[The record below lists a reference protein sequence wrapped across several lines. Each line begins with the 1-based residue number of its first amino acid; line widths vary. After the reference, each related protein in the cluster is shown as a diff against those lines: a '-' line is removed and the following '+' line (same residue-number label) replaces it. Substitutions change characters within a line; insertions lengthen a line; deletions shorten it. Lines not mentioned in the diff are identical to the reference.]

1 MVAGFEN
8 KVIMKENFFITGTDT
23 DVGKT
28 YIACQLLHAAQQ
40 RGLRTIGLKPLAAG
54 AEKIDGEWRN
64 DDAVLLQK
72 SATVNLPFAS
82 INPFCLK
89 LAAAPHLAAQKSD
102 AALNAKTIA
111 QNVRHVLDE
120 SDFDY
125 AVIEGAGGW
134 RVPLNDTET
143 MADVVKLLQIP
154 VILVVGMK
162 LGCINH
168 ALLTTEAIKAD
179 GVTLHG
185 WIANDLGNPM
195 PLLEENIATLEC
207 LLPAPRI
214 TI

>member
-1 MVAGFEN
+1 
-8 KVIMKENFFITGTDT
+8 MKEVFFITGTDT

-40 RGLRTIGLKPLAAG
+40 RGLRAIGLKPLAAG

-64 DDAVLLQK
+64 EDSVLLQQ
-72 SATVNLPFAS
+72 ATTVKLPYAS
-82 INPFCLK
+82 INPFCFE
-89 LAAAPHLAAQKSD
+89 LAAAPHLAAQKTGAS
-102 AALNAKTIA
+102 LSAKNIA
-111 QNVRHVLDE
+111 QNIRNVLDE

-143 MADVVKLLQIP
+143 FADVVKLLQIP

-168 ALLTTEAIKAD
+168 ALLTAEAIKAD
-179 GVTLHG
+179 GLTLHG

-195 PLLEENIATLEC
+195 PLLAENIATLER
-207 LLPAPRI
+207 LLPASRMAYD
-214 TI
+214 